1 MRYCHKCGQQ
11 LSENA
16 TYCPKCGTLVSKNN
30 VETRNH
36 SSDKSHEQSLIL
48 PIAAAFLVIIA
59 VGLTFFIGH
68 KKTHVSDADPNNMNE
83 NEQVTVGTTS
93 EEDNSE
99 STEGKTEQITEQTKE
114 EPFSFPDITS
124 MNPVAG
130 AVIFNCVEKD
140 ISYWTPNM
148 IDSAV
153 FWDVMCFYVSAESG
167 ISNMNPPRAGEYGEF
182 YVLPA
187 KMLINA
193 GYACFPDFTG
203 TLPPTNEASARA
215 RVENQDNLQIA
226 IGDTINLERKSYVN
240 NEDKS
245 VDAIYSYHEWG
256 DNDGSDYRVHMSINP
271 DYDKANDY
279 FTYYYTIEYVEQ
291 IQKQEAQV
299 EEVETVKEEAHL
311 PFYGIWCG
319 ASKDRES
326 AESIASSMRD
336 EGLPAEIFITTDW
349 SNLNTE
355 KWYVISAGVYET
367 KQEAEN
373 MLSRAKDYN
382 SGAYIKYSGEWIGE

>member
-16 TYCPKCGTLVSKNN
+16 TFCPRCGTLVSKNN
-30 VETRNH
+30 AENRHQSNNI
-36 SSDKSHEQSLIL
+36 SHKWSRML
-48 PIAAAFLVIIA
+48 PIAAAFLAIIA
-59 VGLTFFIGH
+59 VGLFFVIGH
-68 KKTHVSDADPNNMNE
+68 KKSNVPAAEQDNANEADQVSLDITPEEDKDKS
-83 NEQVTVGTTS
+83 S
-93 EEDNSE
+93 EE
-99 STEGKTEQITEQTKE
+99 KKEQTKE

-124 MNPVAG
+124 MDPVAG
-130 AVIFNCVEKD
+130 AVIFNCIEKD

-153 FWDVMCFYVSAESG
+153 FWDVMCFYVNAESG
-167 ISNMNPPRAGEYGEF
+167 ISNMNPPRAGDYGEF
-182 YVLPA
+182 YVLPT

-203 TLPPTNEASARA
+203 SLPSTNEASTRA
-215 RVENQDNLQIA
+215 RGGNQDNLQIA

-245 VDAIYSYHEWG
+245 VDAIYSYHEWE
-256 DNDGSDYRVHMSINP
+256 DNDDTEYRVHMSINP

-291 IQKQEAQV
+291 IQKQEAQAK
-299 EEVETVKEEAHL
+299 EVETVKEEAHL